1 MATNSHAIRNSHLR
15 RRVEAYVSAL
25 YYSECSVGGISHDDA
40 AQAKDTAL
48 SQQSRWWLNGNDPSH
63 PSLQCYVDEMAND
76 DIKTPSCQ
84 DDGIRTDDEN
94 ENDSDVENNPEE
106 DEVQDPEHD
115 DIISNTPITVRDD
128 DMGSSFGALHSF
140 RATSSPPTIAAAS
153 QPALQLP
160 SWLTEQNHPLDD
172 DTSSPRD
179 VFVQSEASSDEVLQS
194 YSSYQNKQYLTGNQ
208 TSDPPTP
215 LSNSS
220 SMAASAAQVTSESE
234 ADESIYSSGLS
245 GDDSTVFYPKPRS
258 QAIVGHGA
266 NTNSRK
272 RCRLTADNFLLPL
285 DQTYLDAKIEKTKV
299 ELLSRL
305 ENEGTTGP
313 NFKIALAT
321 LEKYASFKVSTNK
334 KRKLNTSDA
343 GGNST
348 NIDGTWLTVSA
359 PEYKS
364 SLGKNDQGEQLYTL
378 GRMAFDMY
386 QPADLVCS
394 IQKQY
399 NTVSSVD
406 KKALPM
412 YVPKSLREEVDNER
426 SEDISGRLKTYK

>member
-1 MATNSHAIRNSHLR
+1 MATNSPIRNIHLR
-15 RRVEAYVSAL
+15 RRVEAYASAL

-76 DIKTPSCQ
+76 DIKISCQ

-94 ENDSDVENNPEE
+94 ESDSDVENNPEE
-106 DEVQDPEHD
+106 DEVQEPEDD

-128 DMGSSFGALHSF
+128 DMGTSFGTMHSF
-140 RATSSPPTIAAAS
+140 RASSSPLTIAAAT

-160 SWLTEQNHPLDD
+160 SWLTEQNHPLDV

-208 TSDPPTP
+208 TSDSTTLSSPP
-215 LSNSS
+215 
-220 SMAASAAQVTSESE
+220 MAARATQVTSESE
-234 ADESIYSSGLS
+234 ADESIYSSSLS
-245 GDDSTVFYPKPRS
+245 CDDSTVFYPKPRS
-258 QAIVGHGA
+258 QAIVGYEA
-266 NTNSRK
+266 NSNSRK
-272 RCRLTADNFLLPL
+272 RCRLSADNFLLPL

-321 LEKYASFKVSTNK
+321 LEKFASFQVPINK
-334 KRKLNTSDA
+334 KRKLNNSDA
-343 GGNST
+343 DSST

-399 NTVSSVD
+399 NTVSSVE

-426 SEDISGRLKTYK
+426 SEDRSERLKTYK

>member
-1 MATNSHAIRNSHLR
+1 MATNSPFCNSHLR
-15 RRVEAYVSAL
+15 RRVEAYASAL

-76 DIKTPSCQ
+76 DIKTTSCQ
-84 DDGIRTDDEN
+84 EDDGIRTDDEN

-106 DEVQDPEHD
+106 DEVQEPEHDD

-128 DMGSSFGALHSF
+128 DMGSSFGTLHSF

-160 SWLTEQNHPLDD
+160 SWLTEQNHPRE
-172 DTSSPRD
+172 TSSPRD
-179 VFVQSEASSDEVLQS
+179 VFVESEASSDEVLQS

-208 TSDPPTP
+208 TSDSPTLLP
-215 LSNSS
+215 NSS
-220 SMAASAAQVTSESE
+220 PMAASAAQVTSESE
-234 ADESIYSSGLS
+234 ADESNYSSSLS
-245 GDDSTVFYPKPRS
+245 CDDSTVFYPKPRS

-272 RCRLTADNFLLPL
+272 RGRLTADNFLLPL

-305 ENEGTTGP
+305 ENEGTTGT

-406 KKALPM
+406 RKALPM

-426 SEDISGRLKTYK
+426 GEDISGRLKTYK